1 MSRFSAYCQL
11 RRTVEDAER
20 TAPLTADQHVR
31 FRDHCAEFTTPA
43 LEALYQHWLKTSS
56 MASWEVDAAARPPCV
71 LRMHALGRRYD
82 PGHTSRDSA
91 GLPIVVT

>member
-20 TAPLTADQHVR
+20 TAPLTPDQHVR
-31 FRDHCAEFTTPA
+31 FRERYAEFTTPA
-43 LEALYQHWLKTSS
+43 FEALYQYWLKTSS
-56 MASWEVDAAARPPCV
+56 IASWEVDAAARPPCV

-82 PGHTSRDSA
+82 PGRTPPDSVGSRL
-91 GLPIVVT
+91 G